1 MQSTSMPT
9 AESKCLSLSHTCE
22 FFTNCVYLHRFTTK
36 QFLEPRWPRGGILAD
51 EMGLGKTVE
60 VLALVMTHKWPG
72 AHPLPQAQDPTT
84 STTCNQQPPIITDK
98 NNETTNQIEAMDTS
112 TTAADPKTVSAS
124 AMEGATTSSM
134 AQNSNPGPVS
144 KDNAS
149 AIALA
154 SDEVQCLCGAMRE
167 DQYGREFV
175 QCERCLVW
183 QHSSCVGFDSAKDST
198 FVCVRCLLK
207 KVGKVPTVAKLVKV
221 VN

>member
-1 MQSTSMPT
+1 
-9 AESKCLSLSHTCE
+9 
-22 FFTNCVYLHRFTTK
+22 
-36 QFLEPRWPRGGILAD
+36 
-51 EMGLGKTVE
+51 MGLGKTVE

-72 AHPLPQAQDPTT
+72 AHPLPQAQEPMTT
-84 STTCNQQPPIITDK
+84 TGNPQPPIITDK
-98 NNETTNQIEAMDTS
+98 NSETTNQIEAMNTS
-112 TTAADPKTVSAS
+112 MIAIDPKTASAS
-124 AMEGATTSSM
+124 TMEGTTTSVAHS
-134 AQNSNPGPVS
+134 NSESLS
-144 KDNAS
+144 KDDAS

-207 KVGKVPTVAKLVKV
+207 KVYD
-221 VN
+221 